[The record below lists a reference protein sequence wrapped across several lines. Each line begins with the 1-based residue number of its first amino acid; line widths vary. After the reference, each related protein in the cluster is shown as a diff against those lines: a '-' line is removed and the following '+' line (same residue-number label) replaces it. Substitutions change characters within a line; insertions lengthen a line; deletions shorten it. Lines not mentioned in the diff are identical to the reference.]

1 ELSHKSYRPVSVFT
15 FRLNYAV
22 HGLRPFGYHLINVLL
37 HVVVTLLYASAL
49 RNRLTADGPT
59 IVCSVALLVVPF
71 LPASNL
77 FFYVG
82 FVIAERVLYLPS
94 CGFCLL
100 VAFGMLKLLRLF
112 ERKFWLTIFLKLSLT
127 LLVGSHIAKTVLRN
141 EDWKTE
147 MRLFT
152 SGLKV
157 HPGNAK
163 LLNNIGHVLEGE
175 DQFEEALKYFLRAT
189 QVQPDDLGAFINVGR
204 AYSSLGMTSKAEVY
218 FRKAKDLL
226 PTSVVSKNAKSGPT
240 YARIAP
246 SHLNLFLNLG
256 SLLAQNRSRL
266 SEAEALYRQ
275 AIRMRPD
282 FVDAYMR
289 RAEVLLKL
297 NRSDEAE
304 AVYRTA
310 LRFDDGNADIH
321 YNLGVVAIENRQ
333 LHQAIEHFET
343 AIRLH
348 PKHPQALLNYAIV
361 VQDAGRQEL
370 LFLAETRLKM
380 LLSTA
385 QDPANLERIYFHLGM
400 IAMNSDHLSD
410 AEHWFSSALALRTDH
425 RSAAFNLALLFTN
438 SGRPLKALPWLQTL
452 LRHHPD
458 HLKGLTLLC
467 DLLINHSKNMN
478 QAEACYQRLLRARPA
493 DIAARHNLCV
503 VYVEQGRLD
512 EAESCLLKAAT
523 LGASH
528 QDYVDRHLAIVRLR
542 IAKMRSAAANAKKNS
557 SAP

>member
-1 ELSHKSYRPVSVFT
+1 
-15 FRLNYAV
+15 
-22 HGLRPFGYHLINVLL
+22 
-37 HVVVTLLYASAL
+37 
-49 RNRLTADGPT
+49 
-59 IVCSVALLVVPF
+59 
-71 LPASNL
+71 
-77 FFYVG
+77 
-82 FVIAERVLYLPS
+82 
-94 CGFCLL
+94 
-100 VAFGMLKLLRLF
+100 MLKLLRLF

-127 LLVGSHIAKTVLRN
+127 LLVVSHIAKTVLRN

-321 YNLGVVAIENRQ
+321 YNVSN
-333 LHQAIEHFET
+333 
-343 AIRLH
+343 
-348 PKHPQALLNYAIV
+348 
-361 VQDAGRQEL
+361 
-370 LFLAETRLKM
+370 
-380 LLSTA
+380 
-385 QDPANLERIYFHLGM
+385 
-400 IAMNSDHLSD
+400 
-410 AEHWFSSALALRTDH
+410 
-425 RSAAFNLALLFTN
+425 
-438 SGRPLKALPWLQTL
+438 
-452 LRHHPD
+452 
-458 HLKGLTLLC
+458 
-467 DLLINHSKNMN
+467 
-478 QAEACYQRLLRARPA
+478 
-493 DIAARHNLCV
+493 
-503 VYVEQGRLD
+503 
-512 EAESCLLKAAT
+512 
-523 LGASH
+523 
-528 QDYVDRHLAIVRLR
+528 
-542 IAKMRSAAANAKKNS
+542 
-557 SAP
+557 